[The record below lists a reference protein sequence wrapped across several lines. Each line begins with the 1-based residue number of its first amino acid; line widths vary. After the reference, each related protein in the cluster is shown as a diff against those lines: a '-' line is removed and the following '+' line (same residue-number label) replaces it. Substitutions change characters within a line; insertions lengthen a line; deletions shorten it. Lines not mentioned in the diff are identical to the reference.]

1 MMETSASWDQSSLKG
16 SGRPSTNSARAAWH
30 RSLKSSQLPS
40 TLLQIDTLGLQL
52 AEGKE
57 LLRQVQEVV
66 IEEQVR
72 SCLAQQVPC
81 PHCGR
86 PRRHKDVDSI
96 VAHAVRD
103 AACGQPTQSVLA
115 DLDRMISALFKEN
128 RELH

>member
-52 AEGKE
+52 AEAKE
-57 LLRQVQEVV
+57 LLRQIQEVV

-72 SCLAQQVPC
+72 SCLAQQVVC
-81 PHCGR
+81 PQCGR

-96 VAHAVRD
+96 VVR
-103 AACGQPTQSVLA
+103 T
-115 DLDRMISALFKEN
+115 LFG
-128 RELH
+128 RLRVGSPRWRHCPCRPPRV